1 MGQTTSS
8 TQHLASASSSASCP
22 VDHSA
27 FAKHPQASSSAP
39 TASCPVDHISP
50 ANRAQSSSSAAS
62 CPVDH
67 ASFSKSSSTLP
78 AQCPVQPETL
88 DPRNHLPVLT
98 QDRAPSQTI
107 DLPTERTASSIP
119 RDVAGN
125 WDYPSP
131 QQFYNA
137 LVRKG
142 WETPES
148 EIETMVQIH
157 NFLNEKAWEEVQKWE
172 AQINKCAE
180 ENLQLVRFKG
190 RPGELSP
197 KARFWLFAGWL
208 LPDRFNTEPPFDR
221 HDWIVRRPSTGEEV
235 RYVIDYYGAPPLPDG
250 SPVFSLDVRPA
261 LDSFGSISMRVRA
274 ATRAAWGKGAPETS
288 HA

>member
-8 TQHLASASSSASCP
+8 PTHTANSSSSASCP

-27 FAKHPQASSSAP
+27 FAKHPP
-39 TASCPVDHISP
+39 TPLTVPPSCPVDHTSIET
-50 ANRAQSSSSAAS
+50 RVRSSTAAS
-62 CPVDH
+62 GCPVDH
-67 ASFSKSSSTLP
+67 ASFSKSSSSE
-78 AQCPVQPETL
+78 AL

-98 QDRAPSQTI
+98 QERVPTQTI

-119 RDVAGN
+119 RDAAGN
-125 WDYPSP
+125 WEYPSP

-142 WETPES
+142 WETPEG

-157 NFLNEKAWEEVQKWE
+157 NFLNEKAWEEVHKWE
-172 AQINKCAE
+172 TQVNKDE
-180 ENLQLVRFKG
+180 KFQLVSLKG

-197 KARFWLFAGWL
+197 KARFWLVVGWL
-208 LPDRFNTEPPFDR
+208 LPDRFNNEPPFDR
-221 HDWIVRRPSTGEEV
+221 HDWIVRRPSTGEQV

-261 LDSFGSISMRVRA
+261 LDSFGSISMRIRA
-274 ATRAAWGKGAPETS
+274 ATRTAWENVAQDARHG
-288 HA
+288 

>member
-8 TQHLASASSSASCP
+8 TQHLASASSSANCP

-39 TASCPVDHISP
+39 TASCPVDHASL
-50 ANRAQSSSSAAS
+50 ANCAQSSSSAAS

-67 ASFSKSSSTLP
+67 ASFSRSSSTPP
-78 AQCPVQPETL
+78 AQCPVQSETL

-98 QDRAPSQTI
+98 QDRTPSQTI

-142 WETPES
+142 WETPEG

-172 AQINKCAE
+172 AQINKCAFRYRTARWMLLTYLGFDRE

-208 LPDRFNTEPPFDR
+208 LPDRFK
-221 HDWIVRRPSTGEEV
+221 
-235 RYVIDYYGAPPLPDG
+235 YVL
-250 SPVFSLDVRPA
+250 
-261 LDSFGSISMRVRA
+261 
-274 ATRAAWGKGAPETS
+274 ATAD
-288 HA
+288 

>member
-1 MGQTTSS
+1 VQ
-8 TQHLASASSSASCP
+8 
-22 VDHSA
+22 
-27 FAKHPQASSSAP
+27 
-39 TASCPVDHISP
+39 
-50 ANRAQSSSSAAS
+50 
-62 CPVDH
+62 
-67 ASFSKSSSTLP
+67 
-78 AQCPVQPETL
+78 QPETL
-88 DPRNHLPVLT
+88 NPLNQLPVLT
-98 QDRAPSQTI
+98 QERAPSQTL

-119 RDVAGN
+119 RDAAER
-125 WDYPSP
+125 WEYPSP

-142 WETPES
+142 WETPEI

-172 AQINKCAE
+172 AQVNRE
-180 ENLQLVRFKG
+180 EKLQLVRFKG

-197 KARFWLFAGWL
+197 KARLCLFAGWL
-208 LPDRFNTEPPFDR
+208 LPDRFNDEPPFDR
-221 HDWIVRRPSTGEEV
+221 HDWIIRRPSTGEEV

-261 LDSFGSISMRVRA
+261 LDNFGSLSMRVRA
-274 ATRAAWGKGAPETS
+274 ATREAWEKVATEAR